1 MNNLEIDFILR
12 KNCRQLFRG
21 VYSSDTLPKNVR
33 GLIVCN
39 TDPHDRPGEHW
50 VAMYVD
56 GERGE
61 FFDSFGRPPTGVFKD
76 FMNFNCK
83 RWIYNDRQL
92 QSICSRFCGQYCVF
106 YCVLRSRGID
116 LRKITSSF
124 TNDTGFN
131 DVIVHGFICQ

>member
-1 MNNLEIDFILR
+1 MNNLEIERILSG
-12 KNCRQLFRG
+12 KICG
-21 VYSSDTLPKNVR
+21 VYSCDTLPENAR

-61 FFDSFGRPPTGVFKD
+61 FFDSFGRPPTRVFKD

-83 RWIYNDRQL
+83 HWIFNERQL
-92 QSICSRFCGQYCVF
+92 QSICSRFCGHYCVY
-106 YCVLRSRGID
+106 YCILRSRGFD
-116 LRKITSSF
+116 LRKISRIF